1 MHQFQVQSLSREHG
15 VGSASHGAWGL
26 LGLKRNI
33 LVSYAALLLCLE
45 TLTHRNR

>member
-1 MHQFQVQSLSREHG
+1 M
-15 VGSASHGAWGL
+15 GSVAHRTELGDW

>member
-1 MHQFQVQSLSREHG
+1 M
-15 VGSASHGAWGL
+15 GSVAHRTE
-26 LGLKRNI
+26 LGDWLGPKRNI